1 MKGILTWSLLFNE
14 VIELKTNINTNVSGP
29 PVISKLCMALHFLYI
44 IKRYSVRHNRCK
56 RNLFLLNFY
65 VTVILAQFCKKV
77 ECQKV
82 KFHKGIFWY
91 QWHLI
96 YLKAYLKGF
105 LCWNQFKFKE
115 LFSNSIDY
123 LTWRCWGKCCK
134 MLPNKTNAIKNSLCV
149 LNPGVAD
156 FVRKGIEPS
165 QLLYLQKKKGGKVVQ
180 RKLAASSGEK
190 SE

>member
-1 MKGILTWSLLFNE
+1 
-14 VIELKTNINTNVSGP
+14 
-29 PVISKLCMALHFLYI
+29 
-44 IKRYSVRHNRCK
+44 
-56 RNLFLLNFY
+56 
-65 VTVILAQFCKKV
+65 
-77 ECQKV
+77 
-82 KFHKGIFWY
+82 
-91 QWHLI
+91 
-96 YLKAYLKGF
+96 
-105 LCWNQFKFKE
+105 
-115 LFSNSIDY
+115 
-123 LTWRCWGKCCK
+123 